1 MRKPLIFIR
10 WLFARSY
17 FWTIVCQCLCAYNYF
32 LLIASACFYVA
43 YTFGQ
48 FVVRVRFVW
57 YVHCRF
63 CGPHSLPTPAAQT
76 CAAGNAG
83 SPSPPHICRHCGPA
97 LAPTS
102 PLITASPPV
111 PCRARMNRVYPR
123 CPAHSRTPHVVYMLI
138 VMRAQPPMSITF
150 LFSHFRQSGH
160 SSPALFV
167 PSCLSNLRCGFGG
180 GGGAC

>member
-1 MRKPLIFIR
+1 MFLRCI
-10 WLFARSY
+10 Y
-17 FWTIVCQCLCAYNYF
+17 FWTICGARKVCVVRTLSLLRAP
-32 LLIASACFYVA
+32 LIAN
-43 YTFGQ
+43 T
-48 FVVRVRFVW
+48 R
-57 YVHCRF
+57 
-63 CGPHSLPTPAAQT
+63 
-76 CAAGNAG
+76 
-83 SPSPPHICRHCGPA
+83 SPDLRRRQRGIALPPHICRHCGPA